1 MKTSLMPC
9 SRKAASQ
16 SRLSTFLTIM
26 RGPTQVFWT
35 VETVLGM
42 WVFPY
47 VIVYVH
53 FFYVCPH
60 FSGSVHSNYKWV
72 ALLDIFSLLLYLL
85 PAHPSV

>member
-16 SRLSTFLTIM
+16 SRLSTFLTMM
-26 RGPTQVFWT
+26 RGPTLVFWT

-47 VIVYVH
+47 VIVYAH
-53 FFYVCPH
+53 IFICAPT
-60 FSGSVHSNYKWV
+60 SV
-72 ALLDIFSLLLYLL
+72 ALCTQTINGL
-85 PAHPSV
+85 HC